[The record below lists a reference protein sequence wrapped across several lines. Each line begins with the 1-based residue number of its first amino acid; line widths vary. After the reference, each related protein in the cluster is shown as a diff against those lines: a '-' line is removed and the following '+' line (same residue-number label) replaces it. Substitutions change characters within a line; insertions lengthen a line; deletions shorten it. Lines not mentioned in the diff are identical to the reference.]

1 MADRGNIVHVMG
13 TGTIGE
19 PLIGLFGDHRKE
31 LGIDEVTFYK
41 HTPRETDRAMI
52 RELTDKGAVLTVAE
66 DKVEAFEAIG
76 LEPEMTRDEALDRAR
91 VVVDAAP
98 GGVGM
103 QNKETL
109 YEPRTDTADG
119 FLAQGSEAG
128 FGTPYALGINDAVL
142 PPEDPFLHVVSC
154 NTHNIAVILKTLGL
168 EPTDGGYVDHVE
180 AGRFVC
186 FRRGSDVTDGK
197 GTVPAPRISLH
208 DSDVG
213 THHAEDVRDL
223 YATVDLDLDVRSS
236 ALKTNTQYMHTIWF
250 DLHLDEPIDEEQAR
264 QRFRDAPRVATTDK
278 RLSNLVFAHGR
289 DHGYFGRILD
299 QTVACLPS
307 IQTAG
312 DEVYGF
318 CFTPQDGNTILSSA
332 AGVLRFLHG
341 DDYRDRLEVL
351 DRYLFEEI

>member
-19 PLIGLFGDHRKE
+19 PLIGLFSDLRKE

-66 DKVEAFEAIG
+66 DKVDEFEAIG
-76 LEPEMTRDEALDRAR
+76 LEPELTRDEALDRAR

-103 QNKETL
+103 DNKEQL
-109 YEPRTDTADG
+109 YKPRTDTTDG

-128 FGTPYALGINDAVL
+128 FGTPYALGINDDAL
-142 PPEDPFLHVVSC
+142 TDEQFLHVVSC

-168 EPTDGGYVDHVE
+168 EPDGDRYVDHVD
-180 AGRFVC
+180 AARFVC

-223 YATVDLDLDVRSS
+223 YATLDLDLDVRSS

-250 DLHLDEPIDEEQAR
+250 DLRLDEPIDEGDAR

-341 DDYRDRLEVL
+341 DDYL
-351 DRYLFEEI
+351 DRVDVFDRFYFDEI